1 MAIAKVIIDVSLDKE
16 FDYLI
21 PETLLP
27 QIKVGV
33 MVRVPFGHSTREGY
47 VLSLADSSDYTGG
60 RLKPRQYPRTPRD
73 SRPVDGGL
81 LLLQPGAVDPD
92 FAARRG
98 AQRQNQTQNPPPLPD
113 RRCRRRRKFRRV
125 QRHKTVGGAPG
136 GLGKGAAGAWGAAG
150 GQSEITGSGIQSV
163 RPEYPDPQ

>member
-60 RLKPRQYPRTPRD
+60 RLKPITGLCCPPRC
-73 SRPVDGGL
+73 
-81 LLLQPGAVDPD
+81 
-92 FAARRG
+92 AAAKSNPESAASTG
-98 AQRQNQTQNPPPLPD
+98 SPMSPPPKVSS
-113 RRCRRRRKFRRV
+113 RATAQNRRRR
-125 QRHKTVGGAPG
+125 
-136 GLGKGAAGAWGAAG
+136 
-150 GQSEITGSGIQSV
+150 SGWTW
-163 RPEYPDPQ
+163 

>member
-60 RLKPRQYPRTPRD
+60 RLKP
-73 SRPVDGGL
+73 
-81 LLLQPGAVDPD
+81 
-92 FAARRG
+92 
-98 AQRQNQTQNPPPLPD
+98 
-113 RRCRRRRKFRRV
+113 
-125 QRHKTVGGAPG
+125 
-136 GLGKGAAGAWGAAG
+136 
-150 GQSEITGSGIQSV
+150 ITGLCETRANIPEHIAPHDLLDGFDDLIADQGIQAGLTEC
-163 RPEYPDPQ
+163 RNQ